1 MDHAVLAGSQ
11 LDKRADGQDADDLAV
26 VQLADLR
33 HEADIVDH
41 LLGGVAGGGVGR
53 RDVDGAVVVDVDLC
67 AGFCHDLLDHG
78 AALADDLADLVHVD
92 LHGEHLGCIL
102 GNMVARLG
110 DAGDHDLVQ
119 DLKAGL
125 AAALERVGD
134 DLHGQAVVLE
144 VHLDGGDA
152 LGRTGNLE
160 VHLAVEVLNAL
171 NVGEG
176 SPRARLLVGD
186 EAAGNTGDGT
196 LDGHACVHQSQRGA
210 ADGGLRRGAV
220 GGNDLG
226 DDADGIRELV
236 NGRDHGQ
243 QGLFGQRAVAD
254 LAAGGGAARTGFA
267 GGPLRHIIVVDIA
280 ALGLVIDSVELLRG
294 REGVQRAD
302 GQNLR
307 LAAGEQAG
315 AVDAR
320 QNADLGSQRAN
331 FVRRAAVD
339 ALALEQPLFDD
350 LLLHLVQAHVDL
362 DIPVFCI
369 LLAELLLEVDDSLG
383 QTGLAD
389 VLVVGVECVGDLVQ
403 TVLAQIVEHIVV
415 DGGLFKRELRLADG
429 VNDGVDELHDLH
441 VRLMG
446 QLDALHEDV
455 FLDLVGLR
463 LDHDDLLVSR
473 RDGHEAL
480 AGVAL
485 ILRGVDD
492 ILAVQIADIGGRGRA
507 VPGNVGIGDDE
518 RRADGGDD
526 LNGVIVVLRED
537 GVGQNDVVAQLFV
550 EQGAH
555 RAVDQT
561 GDQHAAVRGL
571 ALAAVERAG
580 DTADSVHTLFDLDGQ
595 REIVDASLGQ
605 GRGDSRDEHD
615 GIAVAADGLCIAEL
629 CDLAG
634 LDRKGTAA
642 DLGFKNVVIR
652 ILLVGDHER
661 TSFVFCARGRFST

>member
-1 MDHAVLAGSQ
+1 M
-11 LDKRADGQDADDLAV
+11 
-26 VQLADLR
+26 
-33 HEADIVDH
+33 
-41 LLGGVAGGGVGR
+41 
-53 RDVDGAVVVDVDLC
+53 
-67 AGFCHDLLDHG
+67 
-78 AALADDLADLVHVD
+78 
-92 LHGEHLGCIL
+92 
-102 GNMVARLG
+102 
-110 DAGDHDLVQ
+110 
-119 DLKAGL
+119 
-125 AAALERVGD
+125 
-134 DLHGQAVVLE
+134 
-144 VHLDGGDA
+144 
-152 LGRTGNLE
+152 
-160 VHLAVEVLNAL
+160 
-171 NVGEG
+171 
-176 SPRARLLVGD
+176 
-186 EAAGNTGDGT
+186 
-196 LDGHACVHQSQRGA
+196 
-210 ADGGLRRGAV
+210 
-220 GGNDLG
+220 
-226 DDADGIRELV
+226 
-236 NGRDHGQ
+236 
-243 QGLFGQRAVAD
+243 
-254 LAAGGGAARTGFA
+254 
-267 GGPLRHIIVVDIA
+267 VDIA

-307 LAAGEQAG
+307 LTTGEQAG

-339 ALALEQPLFDD
+339 ALALEQPLLDD

-362 DIPVFCI
+362 DIPVLGV
-369 LLAELLLEVDDSLG
+369 LLAELLLEVDNSLS
-383 QTGLAD
+383 QTGLTD
-389 VLVVGVECVGDLVQ
+389 VLVVGVERVGDLVQ

-415 DGGLFKRELRLADG
+415 DGSLFKRELRLADG
-429 VNDGVDELHDLH
+429 VNDGVDELHDLD

-485 ILRGVDD
+485 VLRGVDD
-492 ILAVQIADIGGRGRA
+492 ILAVQIADVGRRGRA
-507 VPGNVGIGDDE
+507 VPGNVGVGDDE

-561 GDQHAAVRGL
+561 GDQHAAVGGL

>member
-1 MDHAVLAGSQ
+1 M
-11 LDKRADGQDADDLAV
+11 
-26 VQLADLR
+26 
-33 HEADIVDH
+33 
-41 LLGGVAGGGVGR
+41 
-53 RDVDGAVVVDVDLC
+53 
-67 AGFCHDLLDHG
+67 
-78 AALADDLADLVHVD
+78 
-92 LHGEHLGCIL
+92 
-102 GNMVARLG
+102 
-110 DAGDHDLVQ
+110 
-119 DLKAGL
+119 
-125 AAALERVGD
+125 
-134 DLHGQAVVLE
+134 
-144 VHLDGGDA
+144 
-152 LGRTGNLE
+152 
-160 VHLAVEVLNAL
+160 
-171 NVGEG
+171 
-176 SPRARLLVGD
+176 
-186 EAAGNTGDGT
+186 
-196 LDGHACVHQSQRGA
+196 
-210 ADGGLRRGAV
+210 
-220 GGNDLG
+220 
-226 DDADGIRELV
+226 
-236 NGRDHGQ
+236 
-243 QGLFGQRAVAD
+243 
-254 LAAGGGAARTGFA
+254 
-267 GGPLRHIIVVDIA
+267 VDIA

-315 AVDAR
+315 AVDTR

-331 FVRRAAVD
+331 FVRRAAID
-339 ALALEQPLFDD
+339 ALALEQPLLDD

-362 DIPVFCI
+362 DIPVLGV
-369 LLAELLLEVDDSLG
+369 LLAELLLEVDNSLS
-383 QTGLAD
+383 QTGLTD
-389 VLVVGVECVGDLVQ
+389 VLVVGVERVGDLVQ

-415 DGGLFKRELRLADG
+415 DGGLFERELRLADG
-429 VNDGVDELHDLH
+429 VNDGVDELHDLD

-463 LDHDDLLVSR
+463 LDHDDLLMSR

-492 ILAVQIADIGGRGRA
+492 ILAIQIADIGGRGRA
-507 VPGNVGIGDDE
+507 VPGNVGVGDDE

-561 GDQHAAVRGL
+561 GDQHAAVGGL

-580 DTADSVHTLFDLDGQ
+580 DTADSVHALFDLNGQ

-661 TSFVFCARGRFST
+661 TSFVFLRAWEV

>member
-1 MDHAVLAGSQ
+1 MP
-11 LDKRADGQDADDLAV
+11 K
-26 VQLADLR
+26 
-33 HEADIVDH
+33 
-41 LLGGVAGGGVGR
+41 
-53 RDVDGAVVVDVDLC
+53 
-67 AGFCHDLLDHG
+67 
-78 AALADDLADLVHVD
+78 
-92 LHGEHLGCIL
+92 
-102 GNMVARLG
+102 
-110 DAGDHDLVQ
+110 
-119 DLKAGL
+119 
-125 AAALERVGD
+125 
-134 DLHGQAVVLE
+134 
-144 VHLDGGDA
+144 
-152 LGRTGNLE
+152 
-160 VHLAVEVLNAL
+160 
-171 NVGEG
+171 
-176 SPRARLLVGD
+176 
-186 EAAGNTGDGT
+186 
-196 LDGHACVHQSQRGA
+196 
-210 ADGGLRRGAV
+210 
-220 GGNDLG
+220 
-226 DDADGIRELV
+226 
-236 NGRDHGQ
+236 
-243 QGLFGQRAVAD
+243 
-254 LAAGGGAARTGFA
+254 
-267 GGPLRHIIVVDIA
+267 
-280 ALGLVIDSVELLRG
+280 
-294 REGVQRAD
+294 
-302 GQNLR
+302 
-307 LAAGEQAG
+307 
-315 AVDAR
+315 
-320 QNADLGSQRAN
+320 
-331 FVRRAAVD
+331 
-339 ALALEQPLFDD
+339 QPLLDD

-389 VLVVGVECVGDLVQ
+389 ILVVSVERVGDLVQ

-415 DGGLFKRELRLADG
+415 DGSLFKRELRLADG
-429 VNDGVDELHDLH
+429 VNDGVDELHDLD

-455 FLDLVGLR
+455 FLDFVGLR
-463 LDHDDLLVSR
+463 LDHDDLLVGR

-537 GVGQNDVVAQLFV
+537 GVGQNDVIAEFLVKQR
-550 EQGAH
+550 AH
-555 RAVDQT
+555 RAVNQA
-561 GDQHAAVRGL
+561 GDEHAAVGGL
-571 ALAAVERAG
+571 ALAAVEGAG
-580 DTADSVHTLFDLDGQ
+580 DTADSVHTLFNLNGQ

>member
-1 MDHAVLAGSQ
+1 M
-11 LDKRADGQDADDLAV
+11 
-26 VQLADLR
+26 
-33 HEADIVDH
+33 
-41 LLGGVAGGGVGR
+41 
-53 RDVDGAVVVDVDLC
+53 
-67 AGFCHDLLDHG
+67 
-78 AALADDLADLVHVD
+78 
-92 LHGEHLGCIL
+92 
-102 GNMVARLG
+102 
-110 DAGDHDLVQ
+110 
-119 DLKAGL
+119 
-125 AAALERVGD
+125 
-134 DLHGQAVVLE
+134 
-144 VHLDGGDA
+144 
-152 LGRTGNLE
+152 
-160 VHLAVEVLNAL
+160 
-171 NVGEG
+171 
-176 SPRARLLVGD
+176 
-186 EAAGNTGDGT
+186 
-196 LDGHACVHQSQRGA
+196 
-210 ADGGLRRGAV
+210 
-220 GGNDLG
+220 
-226 DDADGIRELV
+226 
-236 NGRDHGQ
+236 
-243 QGLFGQRAVAD
+243 
-254 LAAGGGAARTGFA
+254 
-267 GGPLRHIIVVDIA
+267 VDIA

-307 LAAGEQAG
+307 LAAGEQTR

-339 ALALEQPLFDD
+339 ALALEQPLLDD

-362 DIPVFCI
+362 DIPVLGV
-369 LLAELLLEVDDSLG
+369 LLAELLFEVDDSLG

-415 DGGLFKRELRLADG
+415 DGSLFKRELRLADG
-429 VNDGVDELHDLH
+429 VNDGVDELHDLD

-463 LDHDDLLVSR
+463 LDHDDLLVGR
-473 RDGHEAL
+473 RDGHKAL

-492 ILAVQIADIGGRGRA
+492 ILAIQIADIGGRGRA

-555 RAVDQT
+555 RAVDEA
-561 GDQHAAVRGL
+561 GDQHAAVGGL

-580 DTADSVHTLFDLDGQ
+580 DTADSIHTLFDLDGQ

-605 GRGDSRDEHD
+605 GRGDSRDEYD